1 MDGQG
6 GSRTVKGTWRDAL
19 WGPGG
24 GRLLAG
30 DAAVL
35 IFFFT
40 LSLSAFLK
48 LGGAGG
54 EGTTVEF
61 EVSGRRVLTV
71 DRKESGMHTVEGPL
85 GPTEVEIRGGEARVV
100 SSPCPLKLCRRAGWI
115 GSAGEMVVC
124 LPNEVVV
131 RLPGTPGRGID
142 AVSR

>member
-1 MDGQG
+1 MPSG
-6 GSRTVKGTWRDAL
+6 A
-19 WGPGG
+19 PAG

-35 IFFFT
+35 IFFFA

-48 LGGAGG
+48 LGSTGGKGA
-54 EGTTVEF
+54 TVEV
-61 EVSGRRVLTV
+61 EVSGRRVLTI
-71 DRKESGMHTVEGPL
+71 DRREAGLYTVEGPL
-85 GPTEVEIRGGEARVV
+85 GHTQVEIRGGEARIV

-115 GSAGEMVVC
+115 GSAGGMVVC